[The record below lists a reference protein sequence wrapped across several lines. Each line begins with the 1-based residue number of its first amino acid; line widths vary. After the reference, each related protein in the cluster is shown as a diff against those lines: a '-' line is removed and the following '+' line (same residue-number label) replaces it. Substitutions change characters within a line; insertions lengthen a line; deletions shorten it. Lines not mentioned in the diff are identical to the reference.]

1 MAQILT
7 DKLTKSVWDG
17 HASSQIM
24 QKDKGPPNALLW
36 ILNFWYMYVYSF
48 IITSTPWRLLF
59 DIKCQQL
66 QKIRSWISE
75 IVASKHK
82 RTRLNLPKPQ
92 KRGNIGKI
100 PPKTM
105 MIYTEAPNLHEIIKI
120 LIPCFR
126 VMKQLDIQSVYL
138 YCIDHKYDSL
148 SQQKLLTYIYSI

>member
-1 MAQILT
+1 MGWARFFT
-7 DKLTKSVWDG
+7 NY
-17 HASSQIM
+17 A
-24 QKDKGPPNALLW
+24 KDKGPPNALLW

-82 RTRLNLPKPQ
+82 RTRLDLPKPQ
-92 KRGNIGKI
+92 KKKEGTLGRS

-105 MIYTEAPNLHEIIKI
+105 MIYTEAPNLREIIKI
-120 LIPCFR
+120 LWSPILPACFR
-126 VMKQLDIQSVYL
+126 VIQWLNSWISNQST
-138 YCIDHKYDSL
+138 CIA
-148 SQQKLLTYIYSI
+148 

>member
-7 DKLTKSVWDG
+7 DKLTKICLGW
-17 HASSQIM
+17 ARFFTNYA
-24 QKDKGPPNALLW
+24 KDKGPPNALLW

-48 IITSTPWRLLF
+48 IKTSTPWRLLF

-82 RTRLNLPKPQ
+82 RTRQDLPKPQ

-105 MIYTEAPNLHEIIKI
+105 MIYTEAPNLREIIKI
-120 LIPCFR
+120 LWSPILPACFR
-126 VMKQLDIQSVYL
+126 VIQWLNSWISNQST
-138 YCIDHKYDSL
+138 CIA
-148 SQQKLLTYIYSI
+148 